1 MRTLLRNKR
10 SFYYALYNANASVTD
25 DCGNRVGSYE
35 NPVQCRA
42 NISAANGGAINYP
55 FGRDETYEK
64 TIVMG
69 SDAPP
74 FDVHTVLW
82 IDTVPRLDENG
93 ALAVNEQGDVI
104 TPFDYVVECV
114 SRSLNNV
121 SINIRKVDVS

>member
-42 NISAANGGAINYP
+42 NISAASGGAINYP
-55 FGRDETYEK
+55 FGRSETYEK

-82 IDTVPRLDENG
+82 IDTVPQLDENG
-93 ALAVNEQGDVI
+93 ALAVDEQGYVI
-104 TPFDYVVECV
+104 TPYDYRVERV
-114 SRSLNNV
+114 SRSLNSTQIV
-121 SINIRKVDVS
+121 IGEVDVS